1 MAEMKPYAIPDHSD
15 ISHGERRTFDLL
27 QNCPGTDDWI
37 VLWSYETPDERD
49 NTRGKPRPKPELDFV
64 VLIPDYGFLCME
76 VKSGRGRYAGSDN
89 LWYAWEEQDVP
100 DQSPFKQAST
110 NMSILMARLAKEFA
124 DPKHPVRQAPV
135 RHSVVFPD
143 LEVSGQGFPCDVFDA
158 RHFSDDGVRLV
169 REIQASFSQ
178 EYRRATPTK
187 AIIVEALEAL
197 LPQMSAQYSFSAI
210 DSRLTERTEDQQR
223 VLQLVA
229 TNPRCLIEGSAG
241 TGKTFLAVELARA
254 RQDAGENTIL
264 ICHSG
269 QLSHLLRKQSS
280 CEAKILSL
288 PELAEEI
295 IEGTSDFLTKF
306 RLAENYPPISRL
318 AEERCVLNVATTIAK
333 RDGRKYD
340 YLIVDEAQAFCLA
353 EDFQLLDA
361 ILENGLS
368 GGNWTIF
375 GDFDNQNHHRVMFGE
390 LAGRFSSVTQTIPK
404 TRTLNKKLKRTLTD
418 VSRLDHGS
426 FNEIAE
432 TLGIRWPKEM
442 IYEYFAA
449 HPHNMPRG
457 QTLLVNCRNT
467 SEISASASHILRTNK
482 PVMKESGV
490 AGPAVQYRYWH
501 GTVDIE
507 NILDEMFRELEREEI
522 RPNQVIV
529 LSSHSSQNVGDHP
542 LSTTRSYGNWRL
554 RELSASLDDYDFIS
568 SSDNRGFVGFETI
581 PAFSGLERDVV
592 VLIID
597 QPRWADTKQFPASL
611 VAATRDIVYL
621 GMTRAKTKLMIV
633 AEQSWDYLHIDPN
646 EWEPRNAIM
655 TSLRNLAV
663 ADEFVDFTLHNMA
676 FNQAPFMSTK
686 LGQDLRSFLHELRPD
701 QLITDTTWAEF
712 ASRYPEGGIARASR
726 EIVGEVE
733 RPDHGSVENDDF
745 VASETG
751 TENRFEPPLNQT
763 PAQHEETVLIPKMN
777 PESKQATTDNPNAD
791 RRQKRARKRRHQR
804 RPSRSSRS

>member
-1 MAEMKPYAIPDHSD
+1 MSEMKPYAIPDHAD
-15 ISHGERRTFDLL
+15 ISRGERHTFDLL

-124 DPKHPVRQAPV
+124 DPMHPVRQAPV

-158 RHFSDDGVRLV
+158 RHFTDNGVRLV

-187 AIIVEALEAL
+187 EIIVEAMAAL
-197 LPQMSAQYSFSAI
+197 LPQMSARYSFSAI
-210 DSRLTERTEDQQR
+210 DNRLTELTEEQRR

-254 RQDAGENTIL
+254 RQDAGDNAIL
-264 ICHSG
+264 VCHSG
-269 QLSHLLRKQSS
+269 QLSHYLRKQSS
-280 CEAKILSL
+280 CDAKIVSL

-295 IEGTSDFLTKF
+295 IEGNTDAFTELF
-306 RLAENYPPISRL
+306 LAETNPPISRL
-318 AEERCVLNVATTIAK
+318 AEDRCSSKITATIAK
-333 RDGRKYD
+333 RYGRQYD
-340 YLIVDEAQAFCLA
+340 YLIVDEAQAFCLP
-353 EDFQLLDA
+353 EHFQLLDA
-361 ILENGLS
+361 ILKNGLS
-368 GGNWTIF
+368 SGNWTIF
-375 GDFDNQNHHRVMFGE
+375 GDFDHQNHHRTMFGQM
-390 LAGRFSSVTQTIPK
+390 AGTFSSIVRAMPK
-404 TRTLNKKLKRTLTD
+404 NRTLSKFLERSLTD
-418 VSRLDHGS
+418 VSKMDDDS

-432 TLGIRWPKEM
+432 TLGIRWPKEI
-442 IYEYFAA
+442 IYEHFAE
-449 HPHNMPRG
+449 HQRNIPRG

-467 SEISASASHILRTNK
+467 SDISASASHILRRNK
-482 PVMKESGV
+482 PIVKESGV
-490 AGPAVQYRYWH
+490 AGPSVQYRYWH
-501 GTVDIE
+501 DTAEIE
-507 NILDEMFRELEREEI
+507 SILDNIFHELESEKM
-522 RPNQVIV
+522 RPDRVIV
-529 LSSHSSQNVGDHP
+529 LSSHSQQNIGDRP
-542 LSTTRSYGNWRL
+542 LSTRRSYGSWRL
-554 RELSASLDDYDFIS
+554 RDLSTSLDEYDFIES
-568 SSDNRGFVGFETI
+568 LDNHGFVGFDTI

-597 QPRWADTKQFPASL
+597 QPSWADTKQFPAYL
-611 VAATRDIVYL
+611 VAATRELVYL
-621 GMTRAKTKLMIV
+621 GMTRAKTKLIIV
-633 AEQSWDYLHIDPN
+633 ADEAWDYLHIDPN
-646 EWEPRNAIM
+646 EWEPHNVIM

-663 ADEFVDFTLHNMA
+663 ADEFVEFTLDSIA
-676 FNQAPFMSTK
+676 FNEVPFMSTK
-686 LGQDLRSFLHELRPD
+686 LGQDLRSFLHELPPD

-726 EIVGEVE
+726 EIVGEAE
-733 RPDHGSVENDDF
+733 TPDHASVYSDDI
-745 VASETG
+745 VAPQTNA
-751 TENRFEPPLNQT
+751 ENRSEPPPDQL
-763 PAQHEETVLIPKMN
+763 PAKREETVLIPKIN
-777 PESKQATTDNPNAD
+777 SERKQATNDNPNAD

-804 RPSRSSRS
+804 RPR